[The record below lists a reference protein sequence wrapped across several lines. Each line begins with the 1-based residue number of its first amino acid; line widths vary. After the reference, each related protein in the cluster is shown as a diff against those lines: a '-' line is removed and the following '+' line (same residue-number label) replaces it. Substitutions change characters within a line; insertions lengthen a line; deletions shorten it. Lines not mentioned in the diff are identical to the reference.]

1 MISVAVPPRA
11 ARLTVLVLL
20 AAAGRAALVPFGEP
34 LSTAV
39 FAACLGGILLVEA
52 RPTVGE
58 RRWSLGRSLIAG
70 GMIGLLLV
78 APVVAGA
85 AGLAPLVGSAPGRA
99 LGDFWV
105 WAAVAAV
112 IASLEEVVIRGWL
125 QPLWTAERGPVA
137 GLLVAA
143 AVFALVHL
151 PRYGLLAMPL
161 DFSVGLAIGGLR
173 AVSGRV
179 LPCAIAHV
187 IADWGAWFFA

>member
-20 AAAGRAALVPFGEP
+20 AAAGRAAVAPFGEP

-52 RPTVGE
+52 RAAVGE
-58 RRWSLGRSLIAG
+58 RRWPLGGSLIAG

-78 APVVAGA
+78 APVVAGGT
-85 AGLAPLVGSAPGRA
+85 GLAPLVGSAPGRA

-125 QPLWTAERGPVA
+125 QPSWTAERGPIA
-137 GLLVAA
+137 GLFVGA
-143 AVFALVHL
+143 AVFAMIHL
-151 PRYGLLAMPL
+151 PRYGIVAMPL

-173 AVSGRV
+173 LLSGRV
-179 LPCAIAHV
+179 LPCAVAHV
-187 IADWGAWFFA
+187 VADWGAWFFA